1 MAESYAKLMGV
12 SIAAIVI
19 AVAAIFVAST
29 GTNSMVTAQQIG
41 SDYDPQVREIHL
53 FTKVDENIDE
63 DKFGVPPDLYS
74 SDQIVVNKGD
84 TVRVNFYNLEPVETQ
99 EYHTF
104 TINDKPYNV
113 KIDVNASDKA
123 TVEFVATES
132 GIFQYFC
139 EYHLP
144 TMAGQFV
151 VQDT

>member
-1 MAESYAKLMGV
+1 MAESYAKLMGI

-19 AVAAIFVAST
+19 AVGAIFVSAT
-29 GTNSMVTAQQIG
+29 GTNAISAQQIE
-41 SDYDPQVREIHL
+41 SDYEPQVREVHL
-53 FTKVDENIDE
+53 FTKVDESIDE

-74 SDQIVVNKGD
+74 SEQIVVNKGD
-84 TVRVNFYNLEPVETQ
+84 TVKVNFYNLEPVETQ

-104 TINDKPYNV
+104 TINDKPYHVN
-113 KIDVNASDKA
+113 IDVNASDKA

-144 TMAGQFV
+144 TMSGQLV
-151 VQDT
+151 VQEA

>member
-1 MAESYAKLMGV
+1 MAESYTKLMGI

-19 AVAAIFVAST
+19 AVGAIFVSAT
-29 GTNSMVTAQQIG
+29 GTNAISAQQIE
-41 SDYDPQVREIHL
+41 SDYEPQVREVHL
-53 FTKVDENIDE
+53 FTKVDESIDE

-74 SDQIVVNKGD
+74 SEQIVVNKGD
-84 TVRVNFYNLEPVETQ
+84 TVKVNFYNLEPVETQ

-104 TINDKPYNV
+104 TIKDKPYNV
-113 KIDVNASDKA
+113 NIDVNASDKA

-144 TMAGQFV
+144 TMSGQLV
-151 VQDT
+151 VQEA